1 MLLWTSH
8 LVASQLTIPILH
20 DLIRGTQKE
29 SEPLLAPFFY
39 CKCEKKDRLLLVFR
53 RKALLLPRN
62 QNENTKHRELMKSFN
77 YAYYFF
83 FYFYFSH
90 KVEREFVC
98 VK

>member
-1 MLLWTSH
+1 
-8 LVASQLTIPILH
+8 
-20 DLIRGTQKE
+20 
-29 SEPLLAPFFY
+29 
-39 CKCEKKDRLLLVFR
+39 
-53 RKALLLPRN
+53 
-62 QNENTKHRELMKSFN
+62 MKSSFN

>member
-1 MLLWTSH
+1 MNL
-8 LVASQLTIPILH
+8 
-20 DLIRGTQKE
+20 
-29 SEPLLAPFFY
+29 F
-39 CKCEKKDRLLLVFR
+39 KKQDMNLF
-53 RKALLLPRN
+53 
-62 QNENTKHRELMKSFN
+62 T

>member
-1 MLLWTSH
+1 M
-8 LVASQLTIPILH
+8 
-20 DLIRGTQKE
+20 
-29 SEPLLAPFFY
+29 FFT
-39 CKCEKKDRLLLVFR
+39 EKHYFCRVIKN
-53 RKALLLPRN
+53 K
-62 QNENTKHRELMKSFN
+62 NTKHRELMKSFN

>member
-1 MLLWTSH
+1 MNLFLFT
-8 LVASQLTIPILH
+8 
-20 DLIRGTQKE
+20 
-29 SEPLLAPFFY
+29 
-39 CKCEKKDRLLLVFR
+39 
-53 RKALLLPRN
+53 
-62 QNENTKHRELMKSFN
+62 